1 MEVNR
6 NIVLTGFMGT
16 GKSSVGRRLASRLGY
31 RFVDTDTLIVE
42 KAGLPIKEIFEQSGE
57 PRFRE
62 LEREAIENISRES
75 GLVIAT
81 GGGVVL
87 DDINMSN
94 LRNNGVIVCLTA
106 TPEVI
111 MERTQGR
118 NDRPLLNT
126 SEREQRV
133 LELLEFRR
141 PFYERSDLTVDTS
154 SMRVD
159 EVIKVILDFVKTWHR
174 DGTEMT
180 WNR

>member
-1 MEVNR
+1 MEVNN

-31 RFVDTDTLIVE
+31 RFVDTDTLIVD

-62 LEREAIENISRES
+62 LEREAIGNISRES

-106 TPEVI
+106 TPEII
-111 MERTQGR
+111 MERTEGR
-118 NDRPLLNT
+118 TDRPLLNT

-133 LELLEFRR
+133 RELLEFRR
-141 PFYERSDLTVDTS
+141 QFYEKADLTVDTS

-159 EVIKVILDFVKTWHR
+159 EVIKVILDFVKTR
-174 DGTEMT
+174 T
-180 WNR
+180 RR